1 MLKALLIFGF
11 LPENDINQINI
22 YSHKI
27 NSLIELYNQKDYYY
41 YIFKNSDSSK
51 IQDENFLLTDKEIT
65 PHTRIDF
72 IVGGALIHDIY
83 YLKLGGKFI
92 SIAEIFQLFTYA
104 GSNLPINLH
113 LWANYANEAIK
124 YLNILPQY
132 SFLSTHNI
140 ESIVGFDLALS
151 AIKSSVIN
159 LKKDDKLLNPFQA
172 AIKNVGVENW
182 FASQISINVNDQILS
197 LNKQS
202 IKTSKILLNPKK
214 ILNTEQINI
223 ISFYKEIQKTISFT
237 YYSSI
242 DIVINIDLNYLKKE
256 KNKENEEN
264 EEEVISKK
272 VSDKITQIQTF
283 YTFANFI
290 DNALLDVSNIIYKY
304 VIYILRSAELIIS
317 FLKTENYYFDDSV
330 ENYDNLPDISKKE
343 LRNFKVGRFINEYT
357 HNKIEKNFL
366 TENKEIIKNIINKDI
381 DFTTPLIA
389 AVNNTNFTKVVEL
402 LANGADPNIN
412 GNGDISPLMLAIQTG
427 NIEITKELINNG
439 AETRFYT
446 KYNKITPLLMAS
458 SAGHLDIVRYL
469 LENKKSD
476 ISEVNIRGENALH
489 HASMFGHNEIIVFL
503 LKYGADINK
512 LSNIGLPPIIYALIN
527 EHREVVRLFA
537 NCKNYIEVEKVIE
550 IYKYFSLNEIS
561 DNINNL
567 FYGTFIENHSKT
579 KCILDDDLYIYYEE
593 TQQLNTDIID
603 TTNIAFPTLNILNS
617 QF

>member
-11 LPENDINQINI
+11 LPENDIDQINS

-27 NSLIELYNQKDYYY
+27 NSLTELYNQKDYYY
-41 YIFKNSDSSK
+41 HIFKNSDSSK
-51 IQDENFLLTDKEIT
+51 VQDENFLLTEKEIT
-65 PHTRIDF
+65 PYTRIDF
-72 IVGGALIHDIY
+72 ILGGALIHDIY
-83 YLKLGGKFI
+83 YLKLGGRFI
-92 SIAEIFQLFTYA
+92 SIPEIFHLFSYT
-104 GSNLPINLH
+104 GNNLPINLH

-151 AIKSSVIN
+151 AIKSSIIN

-182 FASQISINVNDQILS
+182 FTSQININVNDQILS

-202 IKTSKILLNPKK
+202 INISEILLNPKK

-223 ISFYKEIQKTISFT
+223 ISFYKNVQKTISFT

-242 DIVINIDLNYLKKE
+242 DIVINIDLNYPKNE
-256 KNKENEEN
+256 ENKENK
-264 EEEVISKK
+264 EEVISKK

-283 YTFANFI
+283 YAFANFI
-290 DNALLDVSNIIYKY
+290 DNALLNVSNMIYKY
-304 VIYILRSAELIIS
+304 VLYILKSAQLIIS
-317 FLKTENYYFDDSV
+317 FLKTENYYFDDMI
-330 ENYDNLPDISKKE
+330 ENHDNLTTFSNKE

-389 AVNNTNFTKVVEL
+389 AVNNTNLTKVIEL
-402 LANGADPNIN
+402 LENGANPNIN
-412 GNGDISPLMLAIQTG
+412 GNGDISPLMLAIQSG
-427 NIEITKELINNG
+427 NVQITKELINNG
-439 AETRFYT
+439 AETKCYI
-446 KYNKITPLLMAS
+446 KHNKITPLLMAS

-489 HASMFGHNEIIVFL
+489 HASMFGHNEIIIFL

-537 NCKNYIEVEKVIE
+537 NCKNYIEVAKVIE
-550 IYKYFSLNEIS
+550 IYEYFSLNEIS
-561 DNINNL
+561 ENINNL
-567 FYGTFIENHSKT
+567 FYGTFIENHSKA
-579 KCILDDDLYIYYEE
+579 KCILDNDLDIHYEE
-593 TQQLNTDIID
+593 IQQLNTDIID
-603 TTNIAFPTLNILNS
+603 TTNIVFPTLNILNS